1 MSALEYQSEDSTL
14 NNRKDS
20 KFAIISEQEMQLE
33 DIKPTD
39 SSQQYSNK
47 NHGYKGTSTFNQS
60 LP

>member
-1 MSALEYQSEDSTL
+1 MPALEYQSEDSTL

-47 NHGYKGTSTFNQS
+47 NRGYKGTSTFNQS